1 MWPLSFPFSP
11 FQHFT
16 RLVNVLSAFPAVYE
30 VLKGKALPTKE
41 QYTFRDIPDTIP
53 VSCLFFASFFCQKGW
68 GGSSY
73 VSWVWQKNCMS
84 WETWLILWFHV
95 SISVTCEAID
105 IFFLAWCLCSTTLT
119 VHAHITILCIPC
131 IPKCL
136 YSMCT
141 QLSIFHAHPNV
152 FMHTPVVDIQTLA
165 IHACIHIFLHPPPP
179 PRPQYLMCI
188 CRIRLMWTQNL
199 CVPYVEVNYT
209 VIFHRVCWI
218 DWWLLTVQRRSTPCS
233 TMNSLIAWDW
243 SKYQCIYHYHFVVLK
258 GLAEIKVQCGH

>member
-53 VSCLFFASFFCQKGW
+53 VSCLFCLFCFCQKGVGG

-84 WETWLILWFHV
+84 WETLLILWFHV
-95 SISVTCEAID
+95 SISVTCDAID
-105 IFFLAWCLCSTTLT
+105 RFFLAWSLCSTTLT
-119 VHAHITILCIPC
+119 VHVHITIVCIPC

-141 QLSIFHAHPNV
+141 QISIL
-152 FMHTPVVDIQTLA
+152 HT
-165 IHACIHIFLHPPPP
+165 
-179 PRPQYLMCI
+179 
-188 CRIRLMWTQNL
+188 
-199 CVPYVEVNYT
+199 
-209 VIFHRVCWI
+209 
-218 DWWLLTVQRRSTPCS
+218 
-233 TMNSLIAWDW
+233 
-243 SKYQCIYHYHFVVLK
+243 
-258 GLAEIKVQCGH
+258 